1 MVLKR
6 SLKDSSHGENSS
18 AITFSLSLFIFF
30 DYEAEIKSQL
40 HQLGPLAK
48 LWHRLHSGIVAVVA
62 TQDVVVLPV
71 GWPHVHLPRSADSIL
86 VFIHHFAPMC
96 DPANAPGD
104 SEEHSEHVLG
114 DAYSLID
121 DACVEIYIRVQLS
134 LDKVVILQ
142 SFLLQIDGQ
151 IEQRQ
156 GLAVIDKF

>member
-1 MVLKR
+1 
-6 SLKDSSHGENSS
+6 
-18 AITFSLSLFIFF
+18 
-30 DYEAEIKSQL
+30 
-40 HQLGPLAK
+40 
-48 LWHRLHSGIVAVVA
+48 
-62 TQDVVVLPV
+62 
-71 GWPHVHLPRSADSIL
+71 
-86 VFIHHFAPMC
+86 MC
-96 DPANAPGD
+96 DPANAPGH

-142 SFLLQIDGQ
+142 SFLLQVDGQ